1 MQQRKMPRQKSPDI
15 DCSQRKVVLKAIAK
29 WWQRNCSS
37 SLFLFRRP
45 TNGQHIT
52 MRFVLPIFHFLN
64 CAQYASALD
73 KDSIELKVLA
83 DVLINSKVREA
94 FGCSDEIMLT
104 SIPNASAFD
113 KDNYY

>member
-1 MQQRKMPRQKSPDI
+1 MVATK
-15 DCSQRKVVLKAIAK
+15 L
-29 WWQRNCSS
+29 
-37 SLFLFRRP
+37 LLL
-45 TNGQHIT
+45 
-52 MRFVLPIFHFLN
+52 FVLVSATYQWPTYNYEVSFTDFPFLN
-64 CAQYASALD
+64 CAQYPSALD